1 MKGKP
6 DQMAYTTDLGN
17 GITVK
22 SSILRLTR
30 GQRVK
35 KHAIFGKGFNMHII
49 EDMYTGKCTIYANSK
64 RVHETAS
71 LTAAYA
77 IVRATK

>member
-1 MKGKP
+1 
-6 DQMAYTTDLGN
+6 MAYTTDLGN

-49 EDMYTGKCTIYANSK
+49 EDMYTGKCTVYVNSRK
-64 RVHETAS
+64 IQETGS